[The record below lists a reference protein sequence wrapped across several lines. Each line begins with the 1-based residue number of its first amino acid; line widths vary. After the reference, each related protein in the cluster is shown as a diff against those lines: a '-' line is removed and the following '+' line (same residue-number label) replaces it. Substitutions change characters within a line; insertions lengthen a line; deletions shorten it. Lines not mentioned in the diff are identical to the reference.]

1 MEVWNLFALPNHTQ
15 YGSKPSTVRTYA
27 VPQAELDGLSVEHHT
42 PQVGRMSLPI
52 DPEPISDFPTAES
65 ILEMCDDLL
74 AGVPDSQTRH
84 VKAWSRKL
92 KAVKAYIAQQEDT
105 IKANELV
112 LRQTRAHVVQ
122 LGTMTTHLQ
131 TSRDEYRERVRRFE
145 DGWETCI
152 KTMSDIDIPSPSVA
166 GNRPSTVYSDEDE
179 E

>member
-1 MEVWNLFALPNHTQ
+1 MFLQVWAATGPATVQLALCNNCT
-15 YGSKPSTVRTYA
+15 SLCAPSIVR
-27 VPQAELDGLSVEHHT
+27 QHELVCS
-42 PQVGRMSLPI
+42 
-52 DPEPISDFPTAES
+52 
-65 ILEMCDDLL
+65 
-74 AGVPDSQTRH
+74 
-84 VKAWSRKL
+84 
-92 KAVKAYIAQQEDT
+92 
-105 IKANELV
+105 KANELV

-152 KTMSDIDIPSPSVA
+152 KTMSDIDIPSTSVA

>member
-1 MEVWNLFALPNHTQ
+1 
-15 YGSKPSTVRTYA
+15 
-27 VPQAELDGLSVEHHT
+27 
-42 PQVGRMSLPI
+42 MSLPI

-84 VKAWSRKL
+84 VKPRSERPHSSTRKL